1 MQARRGEAASAGFV
15 GLGPFGARMRE
26 CRPVPPAQ
34 GSAANGSPVRD
45 SGAAMEG
52 HATESVNFNGILVYV
67 QLTQSSKTLRLPKS
81 RLKAVTVWPLRSK
94 GALCRRSRP
103 GFTLSQ

>member
-1 MQARRGEAASAGFV
+1 MGRKKRRGEAATAGFV

-52 HATESVNFNGILVYV
+52 HMTESVNFNGILVYV
-67 QLTQSSKTLRLPKS
+67 LPQSSKNTE
-81 RLKAVTVWPLRSK
+81 VDNE
-94 GALCRRSRP
+94 
-103 GFTLSQ
+103 